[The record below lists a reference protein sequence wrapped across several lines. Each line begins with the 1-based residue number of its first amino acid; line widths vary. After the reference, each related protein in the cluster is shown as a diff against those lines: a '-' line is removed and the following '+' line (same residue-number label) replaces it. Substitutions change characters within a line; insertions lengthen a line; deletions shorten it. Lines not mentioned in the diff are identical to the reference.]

1 MSSYQQIEFQL
12 KDNIA
17 TITLAN
23 GKVNAFSHQL
33 IGDVNAALDE
43 AEREGA
49 VVIITGSPGILS
61 AGYDLKVMQSGPEA
75 ATALVTEGSTLAH
88 RLLSFPTP
96 VIVACSGHAVAKGA
110 FLLLSAD
117 IRLGVEGD
125 FKIGLNEVDIGMT
138 MHYAGLEIAKARLPD
153 AYFNRSVLCAEM
165 FSPEDAVKAG
175 FLDKIVPADQLMAQ
189 AVGLAAHFN
198 KNMKMKAHTGTKL
211 KARKEYLDRLQRAIE
226 ADANGLS
233 FG

>member
-1 MSSYQQIEFQL
+1 MKSYEQISYSLQ
-12 KDNIA
+12 DNIA
-17 TITLAN
+17 TIAFSN
-23 GKVNAFSHQL
+23 GKVNAFSHQM
-33 IGDVNAALDE
+33 IADINDALDN
-43 AEREGA
+43 AEQENA

-75 ATALVTEGSTLAH
+75 ATKLVTEGSTLSR

-117 IRLGVEGD
+117 VRIGVEGE

-165 FSPEDAVKAG
+165 FSPEDAVNAG
-175 FLDKIVPADQLMAQ
+175 FLDKVVPAQQLMAQ
-189 AVGLAAHFN
+189 AVGLATHFN
-198 KNMKMKAHTGTKL
+198 KNMKMDAHKGTKL
-211 KARKEYLDRLQRAIE
+211 KARKEYLDRLDKAIE
-226 ADANGLS
+226 ADAGGLS

>member
-1 MSSYQQIEFQL
+1 MKSYEQISYSLQ
-12 KDNIA
+12 DNVA
-17 TITLAN
+17 TITFKN
-23 GKVNAFSHQL
+23 GKVNAFSHQM
-33 IGDVNAALDE
+33 IADINDALDH
-43 AEREGA
+43 AEQENA

-61 AGYDLKVMQSGPEA
+61 AGYDLKVMQSGADA
-75 ATALVTEGSTLAH
+75 ATKLVTEGSTLSR

-117 IRLGVEGD
+117 VRLGVEGE

-153 AYFNRSVLCAEM
+153 AFFNRSVLCAEM

-175 FLDKIVPADQLMAQ
+175 FLDKVVPADQLMAQ
-189 AVGLAAHFN
+189 AVGLATHFN
-198 KNMKMKAHTGTKL
+198 KNMKMPAHKGTKL
-211 KARKEYLDRLQRAIE
+211 KARKEYLDRLDKAIE